1 MKGALVVA
9 AFRGRPLVPKRSGPT
24 GRAATEGRPYKTSSE
39 TALACSIT
47 MKLLISLVIITCLMS
62 TSVNTQNRPRARE
75 LGITVGVLPT
85 GTLNAITDVE
95 GVAVGHTTL
104 IRGDNVRT
112 GVTAILPHSG
122 NLFRE
127 KVPGAVFV
135 GNGFGKLAGS
145 TQVNELGEIET
156 PILLTSTLSVPRVAD
171 FVMDYMLALPG
182 NEQVQSINPLV
193 AETNDGYLND
203 IRGRLVTREDVFAA
217 IKGAKGGPVAE
228 GSVGAGTGT
237 VAFGFKGGI
246 GTASRKLPAGLGGF
260 TVGVLVQSNFGG
272 VLTINGAPVGR
283 ELERYYLKD
292 ELTGPA
298 PQKDRQQNVPD
309 GSVIIVIA
317 TDAPLDA
324 RNLSRMAARAIM
336 GLARTGAAGSNGS
349 GDYAIAFSTA
359 ADVRLRPLSQNERNA
374 PRSLK
379 NLSNDAISPLF
390 LAVIEATEEA
400 IYNSLFR
407 ATTTSGKGHTVEALP
422 LDRTVEILRKH
433 GLITPVR

>member
-1 MKGALVVA
+1 MIMLIRLICALIFV
-9 AFRGRPLVPKRSGPT
+9 
-24 GRAATEGRPYKTSSE
+24 
-39 TALACSIT
+39 
-47 MKLLISLVIITCLMS
+47 SLMAPS
-62 TSVNTQNRPRARE
+62 AQTQNRPRARE
-75 LGITVGVLPT
+75 AGVIVGVLPA
-85 GTLNAITDVE
+85 GPLNAITDVE
-95 GVAVGHTTL
+95 GVLVGHTTI

-112 GVTAILPHSG
+112 GVTAVLPHSG

-171 FVMDYMLALPG
+171 YLIDYMLALPG
-182 NEQVQSINPLV
+182 NEDVQSINPLV

-203 IRGRLVTREDVFAA
+203 IRGRNISRDDVFSA
-217 IKGAKGGPVAE
+217 IKSAKSGAIAE

-246 GTASRKLPAGLGGF
+246 GTSSRKLPAQLGGF

-283 ELERYYLKD
+283 ELGRYYLKD
-292 ELTGPA
+292 ELAA
-298 PQKDRQQNVPD
+298 PVNQPD
-309 GSVIIVIA
+309 GSIIIVIA

-324 RNLSRMAARAIM
+324 RNLNRLAARAMM

-359 ADVRLRPLSQNERNA
+359 TDVRIRTLSQNERNA
-374 PRSLK
+374 PRSVKTLA
-379 NLSNDAISPLF
+379 NDAASPLF

-407 ATTTSGKGHTVEALP
+407 ATTTSGRGKTVEALP
-422 LDRTVEILRKH
+422 LDRTLEILRKH
-433 GLITPVR
+433 GLTTPIR